1 MTSSTADGCCARG
14 AGWSLDVGIF
24 CGWPRRVEAEL
35 GEVGGKDG
43 AHAAGVRTDPGE
55 AGAFVAAAG
64 VDALAVAVGSS
75 HAMSSRTATLDF
87 DLITQLRAALPIL
100 LVHGSLGVSDEDL
113 RKAVSAG
120 ITKINIG
127 TLLNVRFTGV
137 VRAFVASDDRVTDPR
152 RYLTP
157 ARIAISEAV
166 AAMIDAIEERETSMP
181 TGGS

>member
-1 MTSSTADGCCARG
+1 
-14 AGWSLDVGIF
+14 
-24 CGWPRRVEAEL
+24 
-35 GEVGGKDG
+35 
-43 AHAAGVRTDPGE
+43 
-55 AGAFVAAAG
+55 
-64 VDALAVAVGSS
+64 
-75 HAMSSRTATLDF
+75 MSSRTATLDF
-87 DLITQLRAALPIL
+87 DLITQLRAALPVL
-100 LVHGSLGVSDEDL
+100 LVLHGSLGVSDEDL